1 MINIV
6 RTEDGSNTLYVEEL
20 QEHYHSVH
28 GAIRESEFIFINSGL
43 SFSGANPVRIFEAG
57 FGTGLN
63 ALLTAVHELSGK
75 REIFYTSIEKYPLSE
90 SIINSL
96 NYKKLISGEGGRIY
110 DLIHSCLWNTPVRIL
125 NNFELHKIK
134 GDLITDELT
143 GDFDLIYFD
152 AFGPDKQ
159 PDIWSEEVFRKISEH
174 TVRNGVLV
182 TYSVKGSVRRTLEK
196 NGFETNLLP
205 GPPGKR
211 QILRAVK
218 I

>member
-6 RTEDGSNTLYVEEL
+6 RTEDGSDTLYVDEL
-20 QEHYHSVH
+20 QEHYHSVY

-43 SFSGANPVRIFEAG
+43 KFSGANPARIFEAG

-63 ALLTAVHELSGK
+63 ALLTAVHALSGEK
-75 REIFYTSIEKYPLSE
+75 EIIYTSIEKFPLSE
-90 SIINSL
+90 IIINSL
-96 NYKKLISGEGGRIY
+96 NYKNLISDEGKQIY
-110 DLIHSCLWNTPVRIL
+110 DLINSCLWNTPVRIL
-125 NNFELHKIK
+125 NNFVLHKIK
-134 GDLITDELT
+134 GDLITDELE
-143 GDFDLIYFD
+143 GEFDLIYFD

-159 PDIWSEEVFRKISEH
+159 PEIWSEEVFRKISEH

-182 TYSVKGSVRRTLEK
+182 TYSVKGSVRRLLEK
-196 NGFETNLLP
+196 NGFKTSLLP

-211 QILRAVK
+211 QILRAIK